1 MTVPVLASFPD
12 VERAVGDLV
21 GDLGTAGSETNITLQ
36 STLPY
41 IRVRRLGGSDNR
53 VTDAARVDVHVY
65 DKDATAAKVIA
76 EQVRQRLISGPSTTT
91 HGVID
96 RAWTEVGPQTIPADD
111 TANIR
116 QVVATYRISMR
127 RR

>member
-1 MTVPVLASFPD
+1 MTVLAAFPD

-21 GDLGTAGSETNITLQ
+21 AGLGTAGSETNITLQ

-41 IRVRRLGGSDNR
+41 IRIRRLGGSDDR

-65 DKDATAAKVIA
+65 DTNATSAKEIS
-76 EQVRQRLISGPSTTT
+76 EEIRQLLISGPSVTG
-91 HGVID
+91 HGIID
-96 RAWTEVGPQTIPADD
+96 RAWTEIGPQTIPADD
-111 TANIR
+111 TADIR

>member
-1 MTVPVLASFPD
+1 MPVLAVFPD

-21 GDLGTAGSETNITLQ
+21 GDLGTAGSETSITLQ
-36 STLPY
+36 SSLPY
-41 IRVRRLGGSDNR
+41 IRIRRLGGSDDR

-65 DKDATAAKVIA
+65 DTNATDAKAIA
-76 EQVRQRLISGPSTTT
+76 GQIRQRLISGPSVTT
-91 HGVID
+91 HGIID
-96 RAWTEVGPQTIPADD
+96 RAWTEVGPQMIPADD
-111 TANIR
+111 TADIR

>member
-1 MTVPVLASFPD
+1 MTVVLAPFPD

-21 GDLGTAGSETNITLQ
+21 ADLGTPGSETNITLQ

-41 IRVRRLGGSDNR
+41 IRIRRLGGSDDR
-53 VTDAARVDVHVY
+53 ITDAARVDVHVY
-65 DKDATAAKVIA
+65 DTDATNAKAIA
-76 EQVRQRLISGPSTTT
+76 ETIRQRLISGPSTTT

-96 RAWTEVGPQTIPADD
+96 RVWTEVGPQTIPAAD

-116 QVVATYRISMR
+116 QVVATYRVSMR

>member
-1 MTVPVLASFPD
+1 MTVLAPFSD

-21 GDLGTAGSETNITLQ
+21 ADLGATGSETNITLQ

-41 IRVRRLGGSDNR
+41 IRIRRIGGTDDR
-53 VTDAARVDVHVY
+53 VTDSARVDVHVY
-65 DKDATAAKVIA
+65 DADASDAKDIA
-76 EQVRQRLISGPSTTT
+76 DLIRQRLISGPSMTSR
-91 HGVID
+91 GVID
-96 RAWTEVGPQTIPADD
+96 RARTDVGPQTIPADD
-111 TANIR
+111 TADIR

>member
-1 MTVPVLASFPD
+1 VTNVLAPFPD
-12 VERAVGDLV
+12 VERAVGDIV
-21 GDLGTAGSETNITLQ
+21 ADLGTAGSETNITLQ
-36 STLPY
+36 ANLPY
-41 IRVRRLGGSDNR
+41 IRIRRLGGSDDR
-53 VTDAARVDVHVY
+53 ITDAARVDVHVY
-65 DKDATAAKVIA
+65 ATDATTAKSVA
-76 EQVRQRLISGPSTTT
+76 GQLQQRLISGPSVTT

-96 RAWTEVGPQTIPADD
+96 RAWTEVGPQTIPAAD

>member
-1 MTVPVLASFPD
+1 MVVLAPFPD

-21 GDLGTAGSETNITLQ
+21 AGLGTAGSETNITLQ

-41 IRVRRLGGSDNR
+41 IRIRRLGGSDNR
-53 VTDAARVDVHVY
+53 ITDAARVDVHVY
-65 DKDATAAKVIA
+65 DADATAAKTIA
-76 EQVRQRLISGPSTTT
+76 ERVRQRLISGPSTTA
-91 HGVID
+91 HGIID
-96 RAWTEVGPQTIPADD
+96 RAWTEIAPQTIPADD
-111 TANIR
+111 TADIR

>member
-1 MTVPVLASFPD
+1 MTVLAPFPD

-21 GDLGTAGSETNITLQ
+21 TGLGTAGSETNITLQ

-41 IRVRRLGGSDNR
+41 IRIRRLGGSDDR

-65 DKDATAAKVIA
+65 DTNATSAKEIS
-76 EQVRQRLISGPSTTT
+76 EQIRQRLISGPSMTA

-96 RAWTEVGPQTIPADD
+96 RAWTEIGPQTIPADD
-111 TANIR
+111 TADIR

>member
-1 MTVPVLASFPD
+1 MAVLAAFPD

-21 GDLGTAGSETNITLQ
+21 TGLGTPGSETNITLQ

-41 IRVRRLGGSDNR
+41 IRVRRLGGSDDR
-53 VTDAARVDVHVY
+53 FTDAARVDVHVY
-65 DKDATAAKVIA
+65 DTDATTAKSIS
-76 EQVRQRLISGPSTTT
+76 EQIRQRLISGPSVTT

-111 TANIR
+111 TADIR